1 MIQQKKLLFCLGMCA
16 CLIRGMEKP
25 HVISLFQRNSV
36 KAFVE
41 AERKNDFNYFK
52 KKSDNALINIVPLIY
67 AILEDE
73 KELEALSKLLKINKA

>member
-52 KKSDNALINIVPLIY
+52 KNLTMRLLILFP
-67 AILEDE
+67 
-73 KELEALSKLLKINKA
+73 

>member
-41 AERKNDFNYFK
+41 AKERMILIILKKNLTMRL
-52 KKSDNALINIVPLIY
+52 LILF
-67 AILEDE
+67 L
-73 KELEALSKLLKINKA
+73 